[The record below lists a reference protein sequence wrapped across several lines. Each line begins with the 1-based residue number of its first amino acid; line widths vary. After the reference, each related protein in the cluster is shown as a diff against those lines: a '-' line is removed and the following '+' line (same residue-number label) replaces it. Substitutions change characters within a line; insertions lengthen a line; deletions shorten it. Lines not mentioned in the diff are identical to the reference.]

1 MKVVAYLRVS
11 TTKQQE
17 AYGPEVQRKAI
28 RNWAKMNGHRVI
40 AWHTDVISGASELHE
55 RAGWR
60 DAAELVKEGRA
71 SGVVVARLD
80 RLARDVMVQEYL
92 LRNLTDFGGVILS
105 ARDSENEMLAGES
118 KDPSRKMIRT
128 ILGAVSEYDREMTV
142 DRLAAARAAKAARG
156 GYAHGAVPYGY
167 RSVAGKLV
175 PVATEQT
182 VIAQMRQLL
191 TQGFTYRDI
200 ARRLNADG
208 TPAKRGGMWTHGA
221 VARIVKR
228 SSVKGAV
235 A

>member
-28 RNWAKMNGHRVI
+28 QQWAKANGHSVI
-40 AWHTDVISGASELHE
+40 AWHTDVISGASELHA

-60 DAAELVKEGRA
+60 DAAELVKAGKA

-142 DRLAAARAAKAARG
+142 DRLAAARAAKAAHG

-175 PVATEQT
+175 PILAEQKA
-182 VIAQMRQLL
+182 IAHMKQLAM
-191 TQGFTYRDI
+191 QGFTYRDI
-200 ARRLNADG
+200 ACRLNVES
-208 TPAKRGGMWTHGA
+208 TPAKRGGTWTHGA

-228 SSVKGAV
+228 DTAKGSA

>member
-28 RNWAKMNGHRVI
+28 RQWAKVNGHRVI
-40 AWHTDVISGASELHE
+40 AWHTDVISGASELHD

-60 DAAELVKEGRA
+60 DAAELVKTGKA

-80 RLARDVMVQEYL
+80 RLARDVLVQEYL
-92 LRNLTDFGGVILS
+92 LRNLTDFGGVVLS

-118 KDPSRKMIRT
+118 RDPSRKMIRT

-142 DRLAAARAAKAARG
+142 DRLAAARAAKASHG
-156 GYAHGAVPYGY
+156 GYAHGALPYGY

-175 PVATEQT
+175 PIAAEQK
-182 VIAQMRQLL
+182 VIAHMRQLL
-191 TQGFTYRDI
+191 TQGLTYRDI
-200 ARRLNADG
+200 ACRLNADS
-208 TPAKRGGMWTHGA
+208 TPAKRGGAWTHGA

-228 SSVKGAV
+228 SNAKGSVA
-235 A
+235 